1 MSQDWYCQ
9 MTHELY
15 INKIFIRVFVKLWF
29 WAFLF
34 IKFMTRNTVFC
45 RLVQWGLNIAYGTS
59 IFWSMFINI
68 DINNYPEET
77 ELDTNPSIILAQ
89 TLTLSTSERSLG
101 HFTSSRG
108 YDNPIINFAYMNS
121 PYSLGRDPEFRW
133 EMDFTRKT
141 PIVWN
146 WRSEHKYAGNRS
158 PTT

>member
-1 MSQDWYCQ
+1 MSQGWYCQ

-34 IKFMTRNTVFC
+34 IKFMTRNTVFLSFSAI
-45 RLVQWGLNIAYGTS
+45 RVKRSIWNQHILV
-59 IFWSMFINI
+59 INI

-77 ELDTNPSIILAQ
+77 ELDTNPSIVLAQ

-121 PYSLGRDPEFRW
+121 PYNLGRDPEFRW

-141 PIVWN
+141 TIVWN
-146 WRSEHKYAGNRS
+146 WRSGHKYAGNRS